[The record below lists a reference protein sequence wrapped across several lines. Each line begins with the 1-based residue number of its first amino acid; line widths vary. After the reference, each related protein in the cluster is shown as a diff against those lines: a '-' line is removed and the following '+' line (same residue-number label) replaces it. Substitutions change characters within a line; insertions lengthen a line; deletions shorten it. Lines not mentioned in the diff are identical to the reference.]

1 MIKEWFNIW
10 LFLLCAGILLTFVVI
25 SMPFVAVHNVIQ
37 RFRDRRL
44 YEEEK
49 KNS

>member
-10 LFLLCAGILLTFVVI
+10 LFLLCAVILLTFVVI

-37 RFRDRRL
+37 HLVENYRYWRQR
-44 YEEEK
+44 
-49 KNS
+49 